1 MNLESAGDAPKVSMT
16 HTVAVYEPSGG
27 RVVHL
32 HHVVVFG
39 GAKNIRVE
47 EAEGEAIDNARRRGW
62 NSKELRTLHVTELVP
77 PHAACS
83 ASIWSPGSWY
93 RRSDTRLG

>member
-32 HHVVVFG
+32 YG
-39 GAKNIRVE
+39 GR
-47 EAEGEAIDNARRRGW
+47 EAGIGEA
-62 NSKELRTLHVTELVP
+62 TL
-77 PHAACS
+77 
-83 ASIWSPGSWY
+83 G
-93 RRSDTRLG
+93 LG

>member
-47 EAEGEAIDNARRRGW
+47 EAEGEAIDNAGRRGW

-77 PHAACS
+77 PSRGVLRVDMESGKLVSEKRH
-83 ASIWSPGSWY
+83 
-93 RRSDTRLG
+93 